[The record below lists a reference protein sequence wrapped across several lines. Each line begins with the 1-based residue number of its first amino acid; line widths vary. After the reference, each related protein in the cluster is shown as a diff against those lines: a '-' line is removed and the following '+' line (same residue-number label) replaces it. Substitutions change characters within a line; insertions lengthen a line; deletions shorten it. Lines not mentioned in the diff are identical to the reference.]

1 MLFKTIFIFLFFINV
16 TFASFQKVKIG
27 KIDDYYS
34 DKITLTQV
42 ENIVKEIEQTFE
54 TQLNFNVFDVSYDG
68 KPIDILYLEPS
79 TLEKRLNRKVKN
91 FEEKSEKVSNLKE
104 FFPKKKVEVDS
115 LQEQYNLKS
124 KYLNEKILKLNKF
137 IEEANKKTHSRQKYD
152 EIKNYIALKKDSIKK

>member
-104 FFPKKKVEVDS
+104 FFPKKK
-115 LQEQYNLKS
+115 
-124 KYLNEKILKLNKF
+124 LKLILYKSN
-137 IEEANKKTHSRQKYD
+137 IT
-152 EIKNYIALKKDSIKK
+152 